1 MLLAYVMIPLIQ
13 RELDTFINSIWN
25 PHRIRNQKNTALPD
39 GVPNHIYS
47 FPEEYFIENC
57 NITQVHLNNQLKII
71 KFFHKEQNVICMLQ
85 TY

>member
-25 PHRIRNQKNTALPD
+25 THRIRKQRNTVLPD

-47 FPEEYFIENC
+47 FPEEYGLQEC
-57 NITQVHLNNQLKII
+57 GNIS
-71 KFFHKEQNVICMLQ
+71 
-85 TY
+85 